1 MVWVSSLFFTEA
13 NLCTSIYIN
22 SGKFCLQD
30 SNDSLQYVVHN
41 FYCYIYI
48 TMPSGAHEWSI
59 KYLVYIHVTA
69 YMCLRCLYT
78 QRANVGFWAQNIFY
92 HCIQFARFNLN
103 FFRYS
108 RHPQGAF
115 KNFLSYGHFLTPSI
129 RWIKNS

>member
-13 NLCTSIYIN
+13 KLCTSIYIN

-108 RHPQGAF
+108 RHPLI
-115 KNFLSYGHFLTPSI
+115 NFLSYGHFFNP
-129 RWIKNS
+129 KHQMNKE